1 MNVQAQYGNLIAAI
15 ATIASCDVAMGFT
28 LQLLPLLM
36 EANNVPAWIIGLNTS
51 MAPLG
56 ILLAGPI
63 LPRIIQ
69 HVGAKRV
76 AYLAI
81 TFIILSLL
89 LFKLIPSLYVWFPLR
104 FLFGIASGALF
115 TISEAWILVVANPQ
129 SRGRI
134 MGLYTSVMAVSF
146 AAGPLLLPHTGTDGW
161 LPWVIAMSALGLSI
175 IPLALVTVDDDVF
188 RDEHGGSFWK
198 VVARAPL
205 LLFAVGAAT
214 LFDSVFIAFFTIFG
228 MRSGLT
234 MATASTILGLGIVGN
249 MLFQYA
255 VGMISDR
262 WSRLGVV
269 VISAI
274 LTIALS
280 LSLIWLVHTPL
291 LPLAVIVL
299 GTSAFAVYVVALTV
313 SGDAFRGADLIACSA
328 AFSAM
333 WGMGGLIGP
342 SLAGASIDAFGINA
356 MPVVLAVF
364 YVILLIGL
372 ALNGG
377 KLVKAARAEA
387 TV

>member
-1 MNVQAQYGNLIAAI
+1 MGVRANNGNLIAAI

-36 EANNVPAWIIGLNTS
+36 EANGTPAWVIGLNTS

-63 LPRIIQ
+63 LPRIIGRM
-69 HVGAKRV
+69 GAKRIVYMAV
-76 AYLAI
+76 A
-81 TFIILSLL
+81 FNILGLL
-89 LFKLIPSLYVWFPLR
+89 IFKLVPSLYIWFPLR

-115 TISEAWILVVANPQ
+115 TVSEAWILTVADPAK
-129 SRGRI
+129 RGRV

-146 AAGPLLLPHTGTDGW
+146 SLGPFILPYTGTNGW
-161 LPWVIAMSALGLSI
+161 LPWLIAMGGLALSI
-175 IPLALVTVDDDVF
+175 VPLAFVTVSDDAF
-188 RDEHGGSFWK
+188 RDEHAGSFWS
-198 VVARAPL
+198 VVRRAPL

-228 MRSGLT
+228 IRSGLS

-255 VGMISDR
+255 IGVLADR
-262 WSRLGVV
+262 WSRIGVV
-269 VISAI
+269 VVSAVV
-274 LTIALS
+274 TVALC

-291 LPLAVIVL
+291 LAPAVIIL
-299 GTSAFAVYVVALTV
+299 GSSAFAVYVVALAA
-313 SGDAFRGADLIACSA
+313 SGDTFKGGDLIACSA

-333 WGMGGLIGP
+333 WGVGGLLGP
-342 SLAGASIDAFGINA
+342 SVAGISIDAFGINA
-356 MPVVLAVF
+356 MPVVLAGF

-372 ALNGG
+372 ALNRGQ
-377 KLVKAARAEA
+377 LVKVRA
-387 TV
+387 TP